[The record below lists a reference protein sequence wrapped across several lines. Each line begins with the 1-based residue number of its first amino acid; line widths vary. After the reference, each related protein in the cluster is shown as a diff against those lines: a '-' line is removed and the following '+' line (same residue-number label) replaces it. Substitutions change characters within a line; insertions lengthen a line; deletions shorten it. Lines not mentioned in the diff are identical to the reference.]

1 MISLKD
7 VRHIAALARLS
18 ISKKEEEKFKK
29 DLSAILDYI
38 EKLKKVDISETKETS
53 HPLSV
58 KNVFRKD
65 EAEKSNQNLLS
76 SAPET
81 KDNYIKV
88 KSILK

>member
-1 MISLKD
+1 MISLKE

-18 ISKKEEEKFKK
+18 ITKKEEEKFKK

-38 EKLKKVDISETKETS
+38 EKLKKVDITETKETL
-53 HPLSV
+53 HPLLV

-65 EAEKSNQNLLS
+65 EAAPGAQNLLRL
-76 SAPET
+76 APET

>member
-1 MISLKD
+1 MISLKE
-7 VRHIAALARLS
+7 VRHIAVLARLS

-38 EKLKKVDISETKETS
+38 EKLKKVDITETKETAR
-53 HPLSV
+53 PLSV

-65 EAEKSNQNLLS
+65 VAEKCVQNLLAL
-76 SAPET
+76 APET

-88 KSILK
+88 RSILK